1 MNSNEQNRIEYL
13 NSVIDQLQTDKYRL
27 EKDIQHAE
35 KDRKQ
40 TEADLAAEKNKNCR
54 LRTDMDYLIEEAK
67 KYVSDAEKSVATLVG
82 NGEEQAE
89 LIGTLKDALTTAN
102 KKRKEAWDKNQ
113 SLLHEIEKL
122 KCAYRNR
129 EHEFI
134 RKDVEKD
141 KIAQTLVNMDE
152 VLVEKMKVIEML
164 TMDRRELIGDN
175 RELKEELEEKMGTIK
190 KLKSRNFDL
199 NRETFNQAHLIKK
212 LQRTPEATTAAETPE
227 ARDLR
232 LAVMAFASSEMKKKA
247 VSF

>member
-40 TEADLAAEKNKNCR
+40 IEADLAAEQHKNYR
-54 LRTDMDYLIEEAK
+54 LRTDMDCLVKETK
-67 KYVSDAEKSVATLVG
+67 HYVSDVEKSALSVANKCT
-82 NGEEQAE
+82 EQAE

-122 KCAYRNR
+122 KCAYRNSQ
-129 EHEFI
+129 HEFI

-199 NRETFNQAHLIKK
+199 NRETSNQAHLIKK
-212 LQRTPEATTAAETPE
+212 LQRTPEVATAAETPE

-232 LAVMAFASSEMKKKA
+232 LAVMAFASSEMKKKM